1 MRKGKQMKRNV
12 ISLNIRWK
20 IESST
25 MGIIKQNN
33 LIRKKM
39 GRKLLLVLIAMLMI
53 VKLIIFHLPELN
65 LRNSLLRKKG

>member
-53 VKLIIFHLPELN
+53 VNNFSPT
-65 LRNSLLRKKG
+65 